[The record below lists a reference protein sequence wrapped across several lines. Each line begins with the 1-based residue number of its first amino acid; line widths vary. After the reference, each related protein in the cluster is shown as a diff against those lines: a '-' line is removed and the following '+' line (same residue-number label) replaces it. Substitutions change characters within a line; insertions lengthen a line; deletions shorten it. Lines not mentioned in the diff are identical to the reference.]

1 MAADAVVDDEP
12 TKDAI
17 TYPILERE
25 DKFPVYY
32 PSGDSKEPYPTR
44 REDIYN
50 PTQYPVF
57 ISEKVEPSYPTIT
70 QDVDLTSHRYPV
82 QSELGVHE
90 YTVSTSLG
98 SHLSEA
104 KAVTNVPTTSSTFE
118 LETPSVN
125 LFSPPVET
133 EGKTVTAIF
142 CFVIFSTILIHFVNL
157 V

>member
-12 TKDAI
+12 TKETL

-32 PSGDSKEPYPTR
+32 PSPDSKHTAFPTR
-44 REDIYN
+44 REDTYH

-57 ISEKVEPSYPTIT
+57 ISERVEPSYPPIT
-70 QDVDLTSHRYPV
+70 HDVDLTSNGYPV
-82 QSELGVHE
+82 QNDLGVHE

-98 SHLSEA
+98 HMPDV
-104 KAVTNVPTTSSTFE
+104 KAVTKVPATSSTFK
-118 LETPSVN
+118 LETPAVN

-133 EGKTVTAIF
+133 EGRLWLFLNYI
-142 CFVIFSTILIHFVNL
+142 I
-157 V
+157 